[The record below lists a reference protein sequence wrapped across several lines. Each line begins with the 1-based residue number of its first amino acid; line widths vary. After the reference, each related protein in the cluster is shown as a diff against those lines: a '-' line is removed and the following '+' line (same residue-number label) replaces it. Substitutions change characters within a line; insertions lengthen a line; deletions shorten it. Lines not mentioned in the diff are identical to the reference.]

1 MDNIIYSSAVSIS
14 KAIKK
19 REISSV
25 EVVEA
30 HLRRI
35 EQVNPKLNAV
45 VRICGDRAMEEARQA
60 DSRRPKDALGPLHGV
75 PITVKDSH
83 DTEGIVS
90 TAGTKGRAQFVPS
103 KDSTVVSRMRKAGA
117 IVLGKTNTPE
127 LTLSLSLIHI

>member
-1 MDNIIYSSAVSIS
+1 MDEIIYSSAVSIRD
-14 KAIKK
+14 AIKK

-60 DSRRPKDALGPLHGV
+60 DSKRSKDALGPLHGV

-90 TAGTKGRAQFVPS
+90 AAGTKGRAQFVPS

-117 IVLGKTNTPE
+117 IVLGTTNTP
-127 LTLSLSLIHI
+127 